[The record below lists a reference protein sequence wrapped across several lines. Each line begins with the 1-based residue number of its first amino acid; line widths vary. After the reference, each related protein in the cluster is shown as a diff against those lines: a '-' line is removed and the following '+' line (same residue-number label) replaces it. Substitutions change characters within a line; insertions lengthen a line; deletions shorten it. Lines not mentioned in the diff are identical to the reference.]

1 MLISAGNFL
10 FGNLAV
16 REIDPAV
23 LAFWRNAIALGCTV
37 PFVLRARPDL
47 VGYFRRQG
55 PKLLVLSALGSVLTA
70 WLMYLSL
77 RSNDLINL
85 GVGYTLIPLMTVL
98 FSALLLAERLSSVQY
113 LGLGIAFLGAVVF
126 AFQGDPALLLSFD
139 PHEAFLWMVAVC
151 VARSLY
157 LVLLKRWDA
166 PGPGEGLFVLLAIGT
181 ALLLPGFV
189 VHEIASG
196 AALDYSWPVWG
207 SIAFVGIGMGA
218 LYLHLISFGT
228 ARIGPTR
235 ASLFIYTVPLFVTV
249 AAVLFLGSRPRAYQG
264 LGAILVVGGVF
275 LVSWF
280 RERDPHPRE
289 IHD

>member
-1 MLISAGNFL
+1 
-10 FGNLAV
+10 
-16 REIDPAV
+16 
-23 LAFWRNAIALGCTV
+23 
-37 PFVLRARPDL
+37 
-47 VGYFRRQG
+47 
-55 PKLLVLSALGSVLTA
+55 
-70 WLMYLSL
+70 
-77 RSNDLINL
+77 
-85 GVGYTLIPLMTVL
+85 
-98 FSALLLAERLSSVQY
+98 
-113 LGLGIAFLGAVVF
+113 
-126 AFQGDPALLLSFD
+126 
-139 PHEAFLWMVAVC
+139 
-151 VARSLY
+151 
-157 LVLLKRWDA
+157 
-166 PGPGEGLFVLLAIGT
+166 VLLAIGT

-264 LGAILVVGGVF
+264 LGAILVVGGVL

>member
-1 MLISAGNFL
+1 MVAAMLISAGNFL

-23 LAFWRNAIALGCTV
+23 LAFWRNAIALGCTL

-113 LGLGIAFLGAVVF
+113 LGFGIAFLGAVVF

-151 VARSLY
+151 MARSLY

-166 PGPGEGLFVLLAIGT
+166 PGAGRGPVRAAGDRDGAAAARLRRARDRERRRARLFLAGVGVDRLRRHRHGRAVSAPDQLRHRADRPHQGVLVHLHRAAVRHGRGGAVPRQPAAGL
-181 ALLLPGFV
+181 
-189 VHEIASG
+189 SG
-196 AALDYSWPVWG
+196 ARGDPRGGRGVSRV
-207 SIAFVGIGMGA
+207 M
-218 LYLHLISFGT
+218 
-228 ARIGPTR
+228 
-235 ASLFIYTVPLFVTV
+235 VP
-249 AAVLFLGSRPRAYQG
+249 
-264 LGAILVVGGVF
+264 
-275 LVSWF
+275 
-280 RERDPHPRE
+280 
-289 IHD
+289 